1 MRTGS
6 AAEAWALEEF
16 GDTALGDARRTARLV
31 KMAARAAENPNG
43 KLSRVFSSARELDG
57 AYDFIESEHVSPLA
71 IEEAQGGAT
80 ARRCVGLAYVRVA
93 VDGSSLRLA
102 DHERDKDFG
111 RVGTTKAGARGLK
124 VISALAVDP
133 GGVTLGLLSQVWWAR
148 GEARSGSAKIRRK
161 RRAQLPTEQ
170 KETRHWIEAIERT
183 TQRLDAV
190 GAHGWFQLDREADA
204 WPILSA
210 LRATKH
216 LFTVRSSW
224 DRAVEATGRDKQ
236 YLRAHLAEQRPIGS
250 YEIDVPGNA
259 KRTAR
264 RARMVMRAAEVTL
277 RLRDRST
284 SKIHGFD
291 VRVVWVREEGTTPKG
306 EKPLD
311 WLLLTNAPVASFAD
325 GREVVLG
332 YASRWRIEDFHRAWK
347 SGVCNVEDTQL
358 RSRAAVIRWATIQA
372 AVAARAER
380 IKLLARGAPERP
392 ATDEL
397 GEDEIRVLIALKRQ
411 QKKRTETVPDG
422 VPTIAQ
428 ATLWL
433 AELGGYTGKSSGGP
447 PGSTTIGRGLERVLH
462 GAAALRAFGVF

>member
-1 MRTGS
+1 
-6 AAEAWALEEF
+6 
-16 GDTALGDARRTARLV
+16 
-31 KMAARAAENPNG
+31 MAARAAENPG
-43 KLSRVFSSARELDG
+43 GRLSDVFRSARELDA
-57 AYDFIESEHVSPLA
+57 AYDLVESKHVAPIA
-71 IEEAQGGAT
+71 IGDAQGRAT
-80 ARRCVGLAYVRVA
+80 ARRCIGLPYVRVA

-102 DHERDKDFG
+102 DHERTKDFG
-111 RVGTTKAGARGLK
+111 GVGTTKAGARGLK

-133 GGVTLGLLSQVWWAR
+133 DGVTLGLLAQVWWAR
-148 GEARSGSAKIRRK
+148 TGVRSGSAKTRRK
-161 RRAQLPTEQ
+161 RRARLPTGQ
-170 KETRHWIEAIERT
+170 KETRHWIEAIERAM
-183 TQRLDAV
+183 QQLDAV
-190 GAHGWFQLDREADA
+190 GARGWFHVDREGDA

-224 DRAVEATGRDKQ
+224 DRAIEATGRDKQ
-236 YLRAHLAEQRPIGS
+236 YLRAHLAKQPSIGS

-264 RARMVMRAAEVTL
+264 RARMVMRAAQVRL

-284 SKIHGFD
+284 EKVYWFEVHA
-291 VRVVWVREEGTTPKG
+291 VWVREEGTTPSG

-311 WLLLTNAPVASFAD
+311 WLLLTNAPVASFAA

-332 YASRWRIEDFHRAWK
+332 YTSRWRIEDFHRAWK

-358 RSRAAVIRWATIQA
+358 RTRGAVIRWASIQA

-397 GEDEIRVLIALKRQ
+397 SEDEIRVLIALKRE

-447 PGSTTIGRGLERVLH
+447 PGSTTIGRGLQRVVD
-462 GAAALRAFGVF
+462 GALAVQALARCGK